1 MNPVRQLQ
9 LQPQVDFSQRIRK
22 TNIKLLL
29 LLGTPWSA
37 IKTNLYANA
46 VQVAAT
52 KDKVKDFGVESLV
65 ENSRHHL
72 QQRWKSLQ

>member
-1 MNPVRQLQ
+1 MNPVRH
-9 LQPQVDFSQRIRK
+9 LQPQVDFSQRICR

-29 LLGTPWSA
+29 LLVLATPWNA

-65 ENSRHHL
+65 ENPRHQL
-72 QQRWKSLQ
+72 WRCRSLQ